1 MRAIKQPIERL
12 SESEIAS
19 LRSEMLN
26 AERLLAEKAAAS
38 PKVKELKSQLDRK
51 HHHQPPKS
59 TA

>member
-26 AERLLAEKAAAS
+26 AERLLAERAAAS
-38 PKVKELKSQLDRK
+38 PRVKELKSQLDRK
-51 HHHQPPKS
+51 RQHQPPQN
-59 TA
+59 TD

>member
-38 PKVKELKSQLDRK
+38 PKVKELKSQFDRK
-51 HHHQPPKS
+51 HQHQPPKS